1 VLVTSTE
8 IRSVKQ
14 RRSFTAEEKARILAE
29 YEAAAT
35 PLERAALMRRE
46 GLYSSL
52 LANWRGQLAK
62 KVPPRKRGRPG
73 NPLTVD
79 NARLRKENERLE
91 RRLAK
96 AERTID
102 ALGKA
107 HALLQM
113 IAGESEADSER
124 SKSS

>member
-1 VLVTSTE
+1 MASDPEV
-8 IRSVKQ
+8 RSVKQ
-14 RRSFTAEEKARILAE
+14 RRSFTADEKARILAE
-29 YEAAAT
+29 YESAAT
-35 PLERAALMRRE
+35 ALERAALMRRE

-52 LANWRGQLAK
+52 IANWRGQLAK
-62 KVPPRKRGRPG
+62 KSPPRKRGRPG

-79 NARLRKENERLE
+79 NVRLRKENERLE

-113 IAGESEADSER
+113 IAGESETDHER

>member
-1 VLVTSTE
+1 MASDPEV
-8 IRSVKQ
+8 RSVKQ
-14 RRSFTAEEKARILAE
+14 RRSFTADDKARILAE

-62 KVPPRKRGRPG
+62 KAPPRKRGRPG
-73 NPLTVD
+73 NPLSSEL
-79 NARLRKENERLE
+79 ARARKENGRLE

-113 IAGESEADSER
+113 IASESETETER

>member
-1 VLVTSTE
+1 MASDPEV
-8 IRSVKQ
+8 RSVKQ
-14 RRSFTAEEKARILAE
+14 RRSFTADEKARILAE
-29 YEAAAT
+29 YESAAT
-35 PLERAALMRRE
+35 SLERAALMRRE

-52 LANWRGQLAK
+52 IANWRGQLAK
-62 KVPPRKRGRPG
+62 KSPPRKRGRPG

-79 NARLRKENERLE
+79 NVRLRKENERLE

-113 IAGESEADSER
+113 IAGESETDHER

>member
-1 VLVTSTE
+1 MASDIE
-8 IRSVKQ
+8 IRSVKH
-14 RRSFTAEEKARILAE
+14 RRSFTSDEKARILAE

-52 LANWRGQLAK
+52 LANWRSQLAK
-62 KVPPRKRGRPG
+62 KAPPPRRGRPA
-73 NPLTVD
+73 NALTGEVT
-79 NARLRKENERLE
+79 RLRRENERLE

-96 AERTID
+96 AERTVD

-113 IAGESEADSER
+113 IASESQADQER
-124 SKSS
+124 SKPS

>member
-1 VLVTSTE
+1 VASDPE

-14 RRSFTAEEKARILAE
+14 RRSFTAEEKVRILAE

-46 GLYSSL
+46 GVYSSL
-52 LANWRGQLAK
+52 ISNWRGQLAK
-62 KVPPRKRGRPG
+62 KAPPRKRGRPG
-73 NPLTVD
+73 NPLSSELTRV
-79 NARLRKENERLE
+79 RKENERLE

-113 IAGESEADSER
+113 IAGESETDSER

>member
-1 VLVTSTE
+1 MASDTE
-8 IRSVKQ
+8 IRSAKH
-14 RRSFTAEEKARILAE
+14 RRTFSSDEKARILAE

-52 LANWRGQLAK
+52 LANWRSQLAK
-62 KVPPRKRGRPG
+62 KAPARRRGRPV
-73 NPLTVD
+73 NALTGEVT
-79 NARLRKENERLE
+79 RLRRENERLE

-113 IAGESEADSER
+113 IAGESEADQER
-124 SKSS
+124 SKPS